1 MRRQSL
7 RDSGASP
14 RERRGGSE
22 ARTGSGHQSSGAVL
36 SPIHP
41 KYPYLTKF
49 IQKPPAD
56 KNTML
61 DYLPG
66 RSDDE
71 MSIMKSCDFLSTLTT
86 TYNWMDKNVTSIKP
100 ESVEEFD
107 LIYCQF

>member
-1 MRRQSL
+1 MRPELVQDLYNIQTSV
-7 RDSGASP
+7 
-14 RERRGGSE
+14 
-22 ARTGSGHQSSGAVL
+22 QCC

-49 IQKPPAD
+49 IQKPTAD

-61 DYLPG
+61 DYLSG

-86 TYNWMDKNVTSIKP
+86 TYKLDKNFTSIKP

-107 LIYCQF
+107 LIYCQL